1 MLKLNISD
9 QVKKNIGLLALGAGI
24 GATAYYAVRTIN
36 SSRSSKDSK
45 KGATDLEQLDSSRIS
60 GTPKSG
66 YESYEKALQENV
78 LEKEDKFL
86 RQKSVT
92 LKGILG
98 RQRQKTRVG
107 K

>member
-45 KGATDLEQLDSSRIS
+45 KGATDLE
-60 GTPKSG
+60 
-66 YESYEKALQENV
+66 
-78 LEKEDKFL
+78 
-86 RQKSVT
+86 
-92 LKGILG
+92 
-98 RQRQKTRVG
+98 
-107 K
+107 